1 MLISKIDEYG
11 KMGWIALT
19 LAAFWLAWPIGFA
32 VLAYLYGSGRMQ
44 AWRSEVRSPG
54 TWFNF
59 GAGTGAGLGG
69 VKWPGFRASSS
80 GNQAF
85 DDYREATLR
94 GLEEEQQEFQTFLE
108 RLRKARDKAEFDA
121 FMAERRQRANAN
133 EPIDVSA
140 A

>member
-19 LAAFWLAWPIGFA
+19 LAAFWLSWPIGFA
-32 VLAYLYGSGRMQ
+32 ILAYLYGSGRMQ
-44 AWRSEVRSPG
+44 GWRSEVRTPG
-54 TWFNF
+54 TWCNF
-59 GAGTGAGLGG
+59 GAGSRGAM
-69 VKWPGFRASSS
+69 KWPGFRAASS

-121 FMAERRQRANAN
+121 FMAERRQRAGGSDAV
-133 EPIDVSA
+133 DVSSA

>member
-19 LAAFWLAWPIGFA
+19 LAAFWLAWPVGFA

-44 AWRSEVRSPG
+44 AWRSEIRAPG
-54 TWFNF
+54 TWFNL
-59 GAGTGAGLGG
+59 GSGGMAGM
-69 VKWPGFRASSS
+69 KWPGTRSASS

-85 DDYREATLR
+85 DDYRESTLR
-94 GLEEEQQEFQTFLE
+94 RLEEEQQEFQTFLD

-121 FMAERRQRANAN
+121 FMAERRQRAGNGD
-133 EPIDVSA
+133 PVDVSSA